1 MTGADQ
7 TKKGI
12 VEQPKPMLTNKKFVE
27 KLLGIKGGLK
37 AKHLEIKT
45 KRPENKRDRRL
56 YYGAWYIDPDNW
68 HQRLSR
74 QLGKLSKI
82 LHIVITKM
90 YIEEL
95 KFILCCENAERCL
108 RKGKVF
114 KVFKSIASHSSSIFT
129 LESPFHQVNSYEH
142 LFSKSFLIETSGG
155 AKVEDKT
162 KARLKA
168 SLPGTVD
175 MMGFQHPVSQLQVGC
190 IWFV

>member
-82 LHIVITKM
+82 LHIVIPKM
-90 YIEEL
+90 YIYRG
-95 KFILCCENAERCL
+95 AEVHTML
-108 RKGKVF
+108 RKCREMF
-114 KVFKSIASHSSSIFT
+114 KKRKSI
-129 LESPFHQVNSYEH
+129 
-142 LFSKSFLIETSGG
+142 
-155 AKVEDKT
+155 
-162 KARLKA
+162 
-168 SLPGTVD
+168 
-175 MMGFQHPVSQLQVGC
+175 
-190 IWFV
+190 